1 MEQANAFGLS
11 DMINE
16 NLFSFINR
24 EKQMKIQKTTAAL
37 LAMGAFA
44 GAAHAQSSVT
54 LYGIADGGILFN
66 NNVKGAKLYALSS
79 ANSSRWGLL
88 GAEDLGGGLK
98 AIFDLENGF
107 TLGSGALSQGG
118 LDFGRKA
125 FVGLRSDTYGT
136 VTLGRQYSASND
148 ATSTF
153 ASGADWAASGLV
165 YGTRAGDVDNVD
177 TSNRVQNALKYHSP
191 SYRGLTVG
199 LLYSLG
205 GQAGQF
211 SKNEVTDA
219 GVSYVNGPVKLG
231 ASYMFT
237 KDPYYATFGNQGN
250 SSSPSSSA
258 AGANN
263 NMPSRIFG
271 GYASAGSQQIITA
284 GGLYLLGSATIA
296 LLYSNTQFQNLGSVN
311 AVGSYG
317 TKYNGGTATFNSG
330 ELNVKYALTPALTLA
345 GAYIY
350 THNSGADGVGSAK
363 YNQFNLGTIYSLSK
377 RTSVY
382 AIGFF
387 ETASGVDS
395 TGKQAV
401 ADFSGS
407 SYSSNN
413 HQLAAIIGMTHR
425 F

>member
-1 MEQANAFGLS
+1 
-11 DMINE
+11 
-16 NLFSFINR
+16 
-24 EKQMKIQKTTAAL
+24 MKIQKTTAAI
-37 LAMGAFA
+37 LAFGAFA
-44 GAAHAQSSVT
+44 GVAHAQSSVT

-66 NNVKGAKLYALSS
+66 NNVKGAKLYSFSS
-79 ANSSRWGLL
+79 ANSSRWGLQ

-98 AIFDLENGF
+98 AIFTLENGY
-107 TLGSGALSQGG
+107 TLGTGALSQGG
-118 LDFGRKA
+118 LEFGRKA
-125 FVGLRSDTYGT
+125 FVGLTSSTYGT

-148 ATSTF
+148 ATSSF
-153 ASGADWAASGLV
+153 ASGADWAASGLG

-177 TSNRVQNALKYHSP
+177 TSNRIQNAIKYTSP
-191 SYRGLTVG
+191 NYRGVTVG
-199 LLYSLG
+199 ILYSLG

-211 SKNEVTDA
+211 SRNAVTDA
-219 GVSYVNGPVKLG
+219 AVSYVNGPLKLG
-231 ASYMFT
+231 ASYNFT
-237 KDPYYATFGNQGN
+237 KDPYYSTFGDQGN
-250 SSSPSSSA
+250 SSSPTSA
-258 AGANN
+258 AGGNN
-263 NMPSRIFG
+263 NMPSRIYG

-284 GGLYLLGSATIA
+284 GGSYVLGSATIA
-296 LLYSNTQFQNLGSVN
+296 LLYSNTQFQNLG
-311 AVGSYG
+311 ALGTPPGSFG

-330 ELNVKYALTPALTLA
+330 ELNVKYALTPALTVA

-377 RTSVY
+377 RTSLY
-382 AIGFF
+382 ATGFF

-395 TGKQAV
+395 TGKAAV

-413 HQLAAIIGMTHR
+413 HQLAAIVGITHK

>member
-1 MEQANAFGLS
+1 
-11 DMINE
+11 
-16 NLFSFINR
+16 
-24 EKQMKIQKTTAAL
+24 MKIQKTTAAIL
-37 LAMGAFA
+37 VLGAFA
-44 GAAHAQSSVT
+44 GAAHAQSVT
-54 LYGIADGGILFN
+54 LYGIADSGFLFN
-66 NNVKGAKLYALSS
+66 NNVKGEKLYGLSS
-79 ANSSRWGLL
+79 ATSSRWGLL
-88 GAEDLGGGLK
+88 GSEDLGGGLK

-107 TLGSGALSQGG
+107 TLGTGALSQGG
-118 LDFGRKA
+118 LEFGRRA
-125 FVGLRSDTYGT
+125 YVGLQSATYGT

-148 ATSTF
+148 ATSNF
-153 ASGADWAASGLV
+153 ASGADWAASGLG

-177 TSNRVQNALKYHSP
+177 TSNRVQNAIKYTSP

-199 LLYSLG
+199 VLYSLG
-205 GQAGQF
+205 GQAGDF
-211 SKNEVTDA
+211 SRNEVTDA
-219 GVSYVNGPVKLG
+219 AVSYVNGPVKLG

-237 KDPYYATFGNQGN
+237 KDPYYATFGDQGN
-250 SSSPSSSA
+250 SSSPTSA
-258 AGANN
+258 TGGTN
-263 NMPSRIFG
+263 NMASRIYG

-284 GGLYLLGSATIA
+284 GGSYALGAATLA
-296 LLYSNTQFQNLGSVN
+296 VLYSNTQFQNLGAVN

-350 THNSGADGVGSAK
+350 THNSGADDVGSAS
-363 YNQFNLGTIYSLSK
+363 YNQFNLGTIYQLSK
-377 RTSVY
+377 RTSLY

-395 TGKQAV
+395 TGKKAV
-401 ADFSGS
+401 ADFSTS

-413 HQLAAIIGMTHR
+413 HQLAAIVGMTHK

>member
-1 MEQANAFGLS
+1 MRKVCSVGGALT
-11 DMINE
+11 
-16 NLFSFINR
+16 LFSATCF
-24 EKQMKIQKTTAAL
+24 
-37 LAMGAFA
+37 
-44 GAAHAQSSVT
+44 AQSSVT

-66 NNVKGAKLYALSS
+66 NNVKGAKQYALSS
-79 ANSSRWGLL
+79 ANSSRWGLQ
-88 GAEDLGGGLK
+88 GSEDLGGGLK
-98 AIFDLENGF
+98 AIFTLENGY
-107 TLGSGALSQGG
+107 TLGTGALSQGG
-118 LDFGRKA
+118 LEFGRKA
-125 FVGLRSDTYGT
+125 FVGLKSDTFGT
-136 VTLGRQYSASND
+136 LTLGRQYSASND
-148 ATSTF
+148 ATSSL
-153 ASGADWAASGLV
+153 ASGADWAASGLG
-165 YGTRAGDVDNVD
+165 YGTRAGDVDNLD
-177 TSNRVQNALKYHSP
+177 TTNRVQNAIKYTSP
-191 SYRGLTVG
+191 NYRGLTIGV
-199 LLYSLG
+199 LYSLG

-211 SKNEVTDA
+211 SRNEVTDA
-219 GVSYVNGPVKLG
+219 AVSYTNGPLKLG
-231 ASYMFT
+231 ASYNFT
-237 KDPYYATFGNQGN
+237 KDPYYATFGDQGN
-250 SSSPSSSA
+250 SSTPTSA
-258 AGANN
+258 AGGNN
-263 NMPSRIFG
+263 NMPSRIYG

-284 GGLYLLGSATIA
+284 GGSYVLGSATIA

-311 AVGSYG
+311 AVGGYG

-330 ELNVKYALTPALTLA
+330 ELNVKYALTPSLTVA

-363 YNQFNLGTIYSLSK
+363 YNQFNLGTTYFLSK

-413 HQLAAIIGMTHR
+413 HQLAAIVGMTHR

>member
-1 MEQANAFGLS
+1 
-11 DMINE
+11 
-16 NLFSFINR
+16 
-24 EKQMKIQKTTAAL
+24 MKIQKTTAAIL
-37 LAMGAFA
+37 TMAAFA

-54 LYGIADGGILFN
+54 LYGIADGGLLFN
-66 NNVKGAKLYALSS
+66 NNVKGAKLYSFSS
-79 ANSSRWGLL
+79 ANSSRWGLQ

-98 AIFDLENGF
+98 AIFTLENGYA
-107 TLGSGALSQGG
+107 LGTGTLSQGG
-118 LDFGRKA
+118 LEFGRKA
-125 FVGLRSDTYGT
+125 FVGLKSDTYGT

-148 ATSTF
+148 ATATF
-153 ASGADWAASGLV
+153 ASGADWAASGLG

-177 TSNRVQNALKYHSP
+177 TSNRVQNALKYTSP
-191 SYRGLTVG
+191 NYRGLTVG
-199 LLYSLG
+199 FLYSLG

-211 SKNEVTDA
+211 SRNEVTDA
-219 GVSYVNGPVKLG
+219 GVSYANGPIKLG

-250 SSSPSSSA
+250 SSTPSSSA
-258 AGANN
+258 TGANN
-263 NMPSRIFG
+263 NMPSRIYG

-284 GGLYLLGSATIA
+284 GGSYVLGAATIA
-296 LLYSNTQFQNLGSVN
+296 VLYSNTQFQNLGSVS
-311 AVGSYG
+311 AVGSFG

-377 RTSVY
+377 RTSFY

-395 TGKQAV
+395 TGKSAV

-407 SYSSNN
+407 SFSSNN
-413 HQLAAIIGMTHR
+413 HQLAAIIGMTHK

>member
-1 MEQANAFGLS
+1 
-11 DMINE
+11 
-16 NLFSFINR
+16 
-24 EKQMKIQKTTAAL
+24 MKIQKTTAAI
-37 LAMGAFA
+37 LAIGALS

-54 LYGIADGGILFN
+54 LYGIADAGFLFN
-66 NNVKGAKLYALSS
+66 NNVKGSKLYGLSS
-79 ANSSRWGLL
+79 ANSSRWGLQ

-98 AIFDLENGF
+98 AIFTLENGY
-107 TLGSGALSQGG
+107 TLGTGALSQGG
-118 LDFGRKA
+118 LEFGRKA
-125 FVGLRSDTYGT
+125 FVGLTSSTYGT

-148 ATSTF
+148 ATSSF
-153 ASGADWAASGLV
+153 ASGADWAASGLG

-177 TSNRVQNALKYHSP
+177 TSNRILNAIKYTSP
-191 SYRGLTVG
+191 NYRGVTVG
-199 LLYSLG
+199 ILYSLG

-211 SKNEVTDA
+211 SRNAVTDA
-219 GVSYVNGPVKLG
+219 AVSYVNGPLKLG
-231 ASYMFT
+231 ASYNFT
-237 KDPYYATFGNQGN
+237 KDPYYSTFGDQGN
-250 SSSPSSSA
+250 SSSPTSA
-258 AGANN
+258 AGGNN
-263 NMPSRIFG
+263 NMPSRIYG

-284 GGLYLLGSATIA
+284 GGSYVLGSATIA
-296 LLYSNTQFQNLGSVN
+296 LLYSNTQFQNLG
-311 AVGSYG
+311 ALGTPPGSFG

-330 ELNVKYALTPALTLA
+330 ELNVKYALTPALTVA

-377 RTSVY
+377 RTSLY
-382 AIGFF
+382 ATGFF

-395 TGKQAV
+395 TGKAAV

-413 HQLAAIIGMTHR
+413 HQLAAIVGITHK

>member
-1 MEQANAFGLS
+1 
-11 DMINE
+11 
-16 NLFSFINR
+16 
-24 EKQMKIQKTTAAL
+24 MKMQKTTAAL
-37 LAMGAFA
+37 LVIGTFA
-44 GAAHAQSSVT
+44 GVAHAQSSVT

-66 NNVKGAKLYALSS
+66 NNVKGSKLYSFSS
-79 ANSSRWGLL
+79 GTSSRFGLT

-98 AIFDLENGF
+98 AIFTLENGY
-107 TLGSGALSQGG
+107 TLGTGGLSQGG
-118 LDFGRKA
+118 LLFGRKA
-125 FVGLRSDTYGT
+125 FVGLKSDTWGT
-136 VTLGRQYSASND
+136 VTAGRQYSASND

-153 ASGADWAASGLV
+153 ASGADWAASGLG

-177 TSNRVQNALKYHSP
+177 TSNRVQNSIKYTSP
-191 SYRGLTVG
+191 NFRGLQVG
-199 LLYSLG
+199 VLYSLG
-205 GQAGQF
+205 GQAGHF
-211 SKNEVTDA
+211 SQNEVIDT
-219 GVSYVNGPVKLG
+219 GVSYANGPIKLG

-237 KDPYYATFGNQGN
+237 KNPYYATFGDQGN
-250 SSSPSSSA
+250 SATPSSSA
-258 AGANN
+258 TGANN
-263 NMPSRIFG
+263 NMPSRIYG

-284 GGLYLLGSATIA
+284 GGSYVVGPATIA
-296 LLYSNTQFQNLGSVN
+296 LLYSNTQFQNLGSVS
-311 AVGSYG
+311 AVGSFG

-363 YNQFNLGTIYSLSK
+363 YNQFNLGAIYSLSK
-377 RTSVY
+377 RTSFY

-413 HQLAAIIGMTHR
+413 HQLAAIIGMTHK

>member
-1 MEQANAFGLS
+1 
-11 DMINE
+11 
-16 NLFSFINR
+16 
-24 EKQMKIQKTTAAL
+24 MKIQKTTAAI
-37 LAMGAFA
+37 LAFGAFA
-44 GAAHAQSSVT
+44 GVAHAQSSVT

-66 NNVKGAKLYALSS
+66 NNIKGAKLYSFSS
-79 ANSSRWGLL
+79 ANSSRWGLQ

-98 AIFDLENGF
+98 AIFTLENGY
-107 TLGSGALSQGG
+107 TLGTGALGQGG
-118 LDFGRKA
+118 LEFGRKA
-125 FVGLRSDTYGT
+125 FVGLKSDTYGT

-148 ATSTF
+148 ATATF
-153 ASGADWAASGLV
+153 ASGADWAASGLG

-177 TSNRVQNALKYHSP
+177 TSNRVQNAIKYTSP
-191 SYRGLTVG
+191 NYRGVTVG
-199 LLYSLG
+199 ILYSLG

-211 SKNEVTDA
+211 SRNEVTDA
-219 GVSYVNGPVKLG
+219 GISYANGPIKLG

-250 SSSPSSSA
+250 SSSPTSSTT
-258 AGANN
+258 GATN
-263 NMPSRIFG
+263 NMPSRIYG

-284 GGLYLLGSATIA
+284 GGSYLLGPATIA
-296 LLYSNTQFQNLGSVN
+296 LLYSNTQFQNLGQVN
-311 AVGSYG
+311 AIGSYG

-350 THNSGADGVGSAK
+350 THNSGADGAGSAK

-377 RTSVY
+377 RTSFY

-387 ETASGVDS
+387 ETASGIDS
-395 TGKQAV
+395 TGKAAV